1 MMKYARR
8 RWDDV
13 EGCEDVVVDALF
25 IAWQKWRDRPDET
38 LERAWLYGITF
49 RVLANLR
56 RARDRR
62 QSLFVRLAMERTE
75 ENVEVDTVGTRSIRL
90 ALSKL
95 RSNEREL
102 LRLLYWED
110 LSHRE
115 VAQAMGITEN
125 AVAIRVT
132 RSRSKLRNLLVPPE

>member
-49 RVLANLR
+49 RVLAMSFPRKSRHGLCGVV
-56 RARDRR
+56 
-62 QSLFVRLAMERTE
+62 LFSSQR
-75 ENVEVDTVGTRSIRL
+75 
-90 ALSKL
+90 
-95 RSNEREL
+95 
-102 LRLLYWED
+102 
-110 LSHRE
+110 
-115 VAQAMGITEN
+115 
-125 AVAIRVT
+125 
-132 RSRSKLRNLLVPPE
+132 